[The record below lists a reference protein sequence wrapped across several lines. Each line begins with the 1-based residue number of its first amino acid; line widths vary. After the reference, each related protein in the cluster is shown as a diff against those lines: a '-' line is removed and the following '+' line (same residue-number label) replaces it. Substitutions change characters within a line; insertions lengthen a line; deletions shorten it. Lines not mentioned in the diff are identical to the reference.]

1 MSMSSDG
8 IPTLAEDATAGVG
21 NLADEL
27 ADAWGEDELDQS
39 AAYYDNNGIPNTGI
53 EVEETGGYTD
63 MHDFGFGGSLQSPPQ
78 VDRYQEDRLQ
88 PRGNR
93 RKSTKNR
100 NHQRTQSTYDG
111 SEYGNDSD
119 LESDDGVSHTLA
131 ARMADIEALARFGKG
146 DAGLDTDNII
156 TRTVVSL
163 RDLGSQSGI
172 ENGASRLMTTHA
184 SLVSHLAHQTRS
196 MQTLTHSILKTPFPD
211 MDEDSLEEITTMI
224 SDLVPLLPFP
234 PQPSALQSLQ
244 MLISSTA
251 EITHLLRALSDTL
264 HESRL
269 VTNTASRRLKTVKDM
284 VSDSRK
290 EEEEREVGVAFIER
304 GRWDERLK
312 KREAQR
318 ICGEVVMGFE
328 STCESW
334 RQRLVSQLG
343 EVGA

>member
-1 MSMSSDG
+1 MSSDG
-8 IPTLAEDATAGVG
+8 TPALAEDTTAGIG

-27 ADAWGEDELDQS
+27 ADAWGEDEMDQS
-39 AAYYDNNGIPNTGI
+39 AAYYDTNGAPSISN
-53 EVEETGGYTD
+53 EVEETGGYAD

-78 VDRYQEDRLQ
+78 VDRHQENRLH
-88 PRGNR
+88 PNGNR

-119 LESDDGVSHTLA
+119 FESDDGVSHTLA
-131 ARMADIEALARFGKG
+131 ARISDIEALARFGKG
-146 DAGLDTDNII
+146 DTGLDSDNII
-156 TRTVVSL
+156 NRTVTSL
-163 RDLGSQSGI
+163 RDLGTQSGI
-172 ENGASRLMTTHA
+172 ENGASRLMTAHA
-184 SLVSHLAHQTRS
+184 SLTSHLTHQTRS

-211 MDEDSLEEITTMI
+211 MDEDSLEGMTTMI
-224 SDLVPLLPFP
+224 SDLIPLLPFP
-234 PQPSALQSLQ
+234 PQPSSLQALQ

-269 VTNTASRRLKTVKDM
+269 VTSAASRRLKTVKDM

-334 RQRLVSQLG
+334 RQRLVNQLG